1 MTDRHIIK
9 HAGDGRAGELIPS
22 RSSQRERITLIKVA
36 LLNKVG
42 EGGLRHMGLDDKT
55 GQAHPE
61 APAGGQGH
69 TAGTMADTRHAAV
82 PPAGEQDDEGMHL

>member
-1 MTDRHIIK
+1 M
-9 HAGDGRAGELIPS
+9 GELILS

-55 GQAHPE
+55 GEIHTE
-61 APAGGQGH
+61 APAGGRQSHAPGF
-69 TAGTMADTRHAAV
+69 TADTSHPAAPSV
-82 PPAGEQDDEGMHL
+82 AEQDDGGMHL